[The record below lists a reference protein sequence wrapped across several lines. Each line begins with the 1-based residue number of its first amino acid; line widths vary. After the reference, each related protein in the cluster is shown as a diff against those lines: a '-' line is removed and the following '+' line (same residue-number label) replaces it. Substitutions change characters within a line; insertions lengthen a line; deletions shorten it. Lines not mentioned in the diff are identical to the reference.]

1 LEFEHENAVV
11 VFSTDFQ
18 CNGRE
23 QPQVIARRI
32 KSMQWLEDDVVFMEG
47 DEDVEISSLIQE
59 ANYEFI
65 YFPAE
70 SKKITNTSQ
79 VAKRYDYTL
88 EDLNWNYDEDS
99 NSPMI
104 TYLRQTPTLDLK
116 LGTYADFRLGIR
128 AEFGTNK

>member
-11 VFSTDFQ
+11 VFSTNFQ

-23 QPQVIARRI
+23 QPQVVARRI
-32 KSMQWLEDDVVFMEG
+32 SSIQQLQDNVVFLEG

-59 ANYEFI
+59 AKYEFI
-65 YFPAE
+65 YFPAK

-88 EDLNWNYDEDS
+88 EDLNWNYDEDN

-104 TYLRQTPTLDLK
+104 TYLRQTPTLDFK

-128 AEFGTNK
+128 ADFGMDK